1 MMTITRLLTV
11 TAIYLLSATIAFATC
26 VATPDGTGVQSYT
39 LFAGQTIDSGQ
50 VTAQVNGSNLDVTY
64 STADGWTLN
73 EVHLWV
79 GENITDMP
87 QTRKG
92 KPIPGQFPYA
102 AEGLAGA
109 TTYTISIPLADLAF
123 SCPGEDKNY
132 LMAAHAAI
140 SKNHTD
146 GSTQSETGWSDG
158 AKFSDKGNWA
168 TYSTLT
174 LTCNCG
180 SGPVGG
186 ECETSFAYSPRPE
199 GTCFLDIDEDGDG
212 VGDFSRWGWSIGP
225 LSPGTYQTYDLYAG
239 AGQCDTGKGTLV
251 GTVTVDYD
259 GATAHVTTTLV
270 APYTMKDNHVYVGN
284 NILPQYVSKKDGQ
297 KYNTVAPGQY
307 PSVNDNPNTIT
318 ETVSFEASGDIYVV
332 SHATVCGFD

>member
-1 MMTITRLLTV
+1 MKKLFRLLAA
-11 TAIYLLSATIAFATC
+11 TAIYLVSATFAYATC
-26 VATPDGTGVQSYT
+26 VATEDGTGVQSYT
-39 LFAGQTIDSGQ
+39 LLAGQTIDSGQ
-50 VTAQVNGSNLDVTY
+50 VSAQVNGSNLDVTY
-64 STADGWTLN
+64 STTDGWTLN

-102 AEGLAGA
+102 AEGLDGS
-109 TTYTISIPLADLAF
+109 TTYTISIPVTDLAF
-123 SCPGEDKNY
+123 ACPGDDKNY
-132 LMAAHAAI
+132 LVAAHAAL
-140 SKNHTD
+140 SKTHSD
-146 GSTQSETGWSDG
+146 GGTQSETGWSDG
-158 AKFSDKGNWA
+158 ARFSEKGNWA

-180 SGPVGG
+180 SGPVDGT
-186 ECETSFAYSPRPE
+186 CETSFAYSPQPE
-199 GTCFLDIDEDGDG
+199 GTCFLDIDEDGDS

-225 LSPGTYQTYDLYAG
+225 LSPGTNQTYELYAG

-259 GATAHVTTTLV
+259 GATATVTTTLD

-284 NILPQYVSKKDGQ
+284 DILARDNRGFF
-297 KYNTVAPGQY
+297 TVAPGKY
-307 PSVNDNPNTIT
+307 PSVNDNPDSMT
-318 ETVSFEASGDIYVV
+318 ETVSFPASGQIYVV
-332 SHATVCGFD
+332 SHATVCGF